1 MDGLPEHKL
10 EYFTIGGNQ
19 ILNNLKSTNMRN
31 RCNQKSIRTELV
43 ASSNPSRNQPCI
55 TRNLAEKDAKRAIMH
70 PIERKILA
78 FRKQPVIK
86 ASLLGDRILARLNE
100 WNNKN

>member
-1 MDGLPEHKL
+1 
-10 EYFTIGGNQ
+10 
-19 ILNNLKSTNMRN
+19 MRN

-43 ASSNPSRNQPCI
+43 ASSNSLKNQSCI
-55 TRNLAEKDAKRAIMH
+55 SRNLAEKDAKRAVMH
-70 PIERKILA
+70 PIERDILA

-86 ASLLGDRILARLNE
+86 ASLFSDRIVARLNE